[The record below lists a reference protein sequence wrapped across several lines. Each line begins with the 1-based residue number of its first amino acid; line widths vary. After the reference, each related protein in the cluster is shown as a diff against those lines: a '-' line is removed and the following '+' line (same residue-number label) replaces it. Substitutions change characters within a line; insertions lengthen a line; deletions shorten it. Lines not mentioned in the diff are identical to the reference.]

1 MPNVPTH
8 VLLSQMLEPNVLLL
22 ATNAKCTKACSDKKN
37 IKIVLVL
44 VIRKQ
49 IAVQTKMLKAKLQ
62 YHKINNK
69 LSYNKKLREGL
80 FL

>member
-1 MPNVPTH
+1 MPTH

-22 ATNAKCTKACSDKKN
+22 AHKMRNVQRLVLIKKN

-69 LSYNKKLREGL
+69 III
-80 FL
+80 